1 MNNSI
6 EIYHSQDGSV
16 QLNVKLENE
25 TVWLTQSQMAE
36 LFGKDRTTI
45 NRHISNI
52 FKEGELDES
61 LVCAKMHTPR
71 ITDVEWATSVLK
83 QYLIKGYVVNQQIKL
98 DRYNE
103 LKDVVRLMS
112 RSIVLQ
118 DKVTTDEYSGLL
130 KSNIRQIYQTFSA

>member
-6 EIYHSQDGSV
+6 EIYRSQDGSV

-52 FKEGELDES
+52 FKEGELDEF
-61 LVCAKMHTPR
+61 LVCAKMHIPR
-71 ITDVEWATSVLK
+71 IMVVEVVL
-83 QYLIKGYVVNQQIKL
+83 
-98 DRYNE
+98 R
-103 LKDVVRLMS
+103 
-112 RSIVLQ
+112 RS
-118 DKVTTDEYSGLL
+118 K
-130 KSNIRQIYQTFSA
+130 R

>member
-61 LVCAKMHTPR
+61 LVCAKNAHTKNYGR
-71 ITDVEWATSVLK
+71 RSGFTQVKEITLYNLDVIISV
-83 QYLIKGYVVNQQIKL
+83 GYRVKSVQGT
-98 DRYNE
+98 RYTFPPMGN
-103 LKDVVRLMS
+103 LRTQTIPHQGLRCQPTDKTRP
-112 RSIVLQ
+112 LQ
-118 DKVTTDEYSGLL
+118 
-130 KSNIRQIYQTFSA
+130 RA